1 MFDLRMPTP
10 EELRERH
17 RPWAEMIEP
26 LLLDKWSPELMAL
39 SIPTKFVEFPKHL
52 MDPLFDPRDQF
63 PQGIVELAAE
73 LDRHL
78 GFENHFFRLNSRSPK
93 DAPWPLVVPIT
104 CSGKQIIQVMAASER
119 MMEDL
124 YHFSHTDL
132 QPMICLRKQEF
143 SLQPE
148 FELRCFL
155 KDGRLL
161 AVAEYGHQPIFAA
174 PIGADPGL
182 RKKVEQYVLGVV
194 GPHLPRDTIVVDIW
208 CKHDGF
214 GLIEINPFGL
224 SDPVGAISYEA
235 IEAGIP
241 GIARHP
247 PKSVSLNTLE
257 MAA

>member
-1 MFDLRMPTP
+1 MFDLRVPTP
-10 EELRERH
+10 DELRERY
-17 RPWAEMIEP
+17 RPWAEMIES

-52 MDPLFDPRDQF
+52 IEPLFDPRDEF
-63 PQGIVELAAE
+63 PKEIVELAAE

-78 GFENHFFRLNSRSPK
+78 GFKNHFFRLNSRSPK
-93 DAPWPLVVPIT
+93 DAPWPLVAPIT
-104 CSGKQIIQVMAASER
+104 CSGKQIIQVMAGSER

-124 YHFSHTDL
+124 YKFSHTSL
-132 QPMICLRKQEF
+132 QPMICLRTQEF

-155 KDGRLL
+155 KAGRLL

-174 PIGADPGL
+174 PVSADPTL
-182 RKKVEQYVLGVV
+182 RDRVERYILDVV
-194 GPHLPRDTIVVDIW
+194 GPHLPLDTIVVDIW
-208 CKHDGF
+208 CKHEGF

-224 SDPVGAISYEA
+224 SDPVGALSYEA

-241 GIARHP
+241 GIARHKP
-247 PKSVSLNTLE
+247 ATVSSRDLE
-257 MAA
+257 MAV

>member
-1 MFDLRMPTP
+1 MFDFSMPSP
-10 EELRERH
+10 EQLRERY

-39 SIPTKFVEFPKHL
+39 SIPTQFVEFPKHL
-52 MDPLFDPRDQF
+52 MDPLFEPRGTF
-63 PQGIVELAAE
+63 PAELVELAAE

-104 CSGKQIIQVMAASER
+104 CSGKQILQVMAGSER

-124 YHFSHTDL
+124 YKFNHSPL

-155 KDGRLL
+155 KGGRLL
-161 AVAEYGHQPIFAA
+161 AVAEYGHQPIFAGPVSEDA
-174 PIGADPGL
+174 RL
-182 RKKVEQYVLGVV
+182 RESVERYVMDVI
-194 GPHLPRDTIVVDIW
+194 GPHLPLDTVVVDIW
-208 CKHDGF
+208 CKCGGF
-214 GLIEINPFGL
+214 GFIEINPYGL

-241 GIARHP
+241 GIARHDP
-247 PKSVSLNTLE
+247 VPVRVADMK